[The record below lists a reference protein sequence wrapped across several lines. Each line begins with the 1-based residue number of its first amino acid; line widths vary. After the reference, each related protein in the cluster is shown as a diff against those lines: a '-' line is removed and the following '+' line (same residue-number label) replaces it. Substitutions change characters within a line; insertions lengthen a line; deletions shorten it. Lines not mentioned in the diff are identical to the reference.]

1 MILIKVCKPI
11 IQHDRWRKVRGNS
24 KPNLTD
30 ILCESKDTL
39 RLDGLPLGFCC
50 GGGIGAG
57 EGGGHEFGGDDTE
70 ITSACILCAVRI
82 VNTNLLHLNISQ
94 LGPKS
99 HGAVCMQCTA
109 PGFLDFGFLSFLLL
123 SLLPASLALSM
134 SLSLFLRLLKTIVVD
149 GRDATRTVEGRHG
162 GKRS

>member
-11 IQHDRWRKVRGNS
+11 IQHDRRRKVRGNS
-24 KPNLTD
+24 KSNLTH
-30 ILCESKDTL
+30 ILREAKDTL

-70 ITSACILCAVRI
+70 ITSACILCTMRI
-82 VNTNLLHLNISQ
+82 VNTDLLHLNVSQ

-99 HGAVCMQCTA
+99 RSCMHSPRLRKRVRT
-109 PGFLDFGFLSFLLL
+109 LD
-123 SLLPASLALSM
+123 
-134 SLSLFLRLLKTIVVD
+134 
-149 GRDATRTVEGRHG
+149 DA
-162 GKRS
+162 